1 MLGEPVELVVLG
13 PSAEVVDARVLW
25 RSDGSLGLA
34 AGRPLPIGAPVCLRG
49 LPPTDWLYGK
59 VESSGEH
66 GTVIA
71 VRGAHA
77 SDRREFARSCGALR
91 VRYQPVGRANV
102 AAWLAG
108 APVEG
113 TWLRPDPFMD
123 FSGSGLKFH
132 HGPFVSVGDA
142 LLVEIS
148 IGSSHRVHRMT
159 ARVVRV
165 EEIPNDK
172 RDETPWEEGAAI
184 PTHAV
189 AVHFDCVAPE
199 TTEALVRFGERI
211 QEALLCV

>member
-13 PSAEVVDARVLW
+13 AAAEVVDARVLW
-25 RSDGSLGLA
+25 RSDGALGLS
-34 AGRPLPIGAPVCLRG
+34 AGRTLPIGAPVCLRG

-91 VRYQPVGRANV
+91 VRYRPARDVDV
-102 AAWLAG
+102 VAWLAG
-108 APVEG
+108 APVDNG
-113 TWLRPDPFMD
+113 WLRPDPFMD

-132 HGPFVSVGDA
+132 HDTSVAQGDA
-142 LLVEIS
+142 LLVEVS
-148 IGSSHRVHRMT
+148 IGSSHRVHRLT

-165 EEIPNDK
+165 DEIPPAE
-172 RDETPWEEGAAI
+172 RDETPWEEGASIPSHAI
-184 PTHAV
+184 
-189 AVHFDCVAPE
+189 AVHFDRVAPE